1 MTKKLL
7 VLWALCLTTVFAA
20 RADKQ
25 VYTSFDSKTGTL
37 TYYYDDQRSSRPKTE
52 IYEPYNTRFMDYAKD
67 IKKGK
72 IDISM
77 KDAPLTSTEYMFY
90 GNSYFSCSTSG
101 FTETWTS
108 HTIELYKMTEIEGLE
123 NLNTSGVTDMS
134 GMFHGCSALR
144 TLDFGKVDTR
154 NVTDMSSMF
163 SGCYNLTS
171 LNITSFNTAKV
182 TNMSYMFYGCSSL
195 PSIDLRPFD
204 IAKVTNMSS
213 MFYRCTRL
221 KTILCDGDWSGSE
234 VLKNAEGMF
243 GQCASLAGGC
253 GTACDGENKT
263 GPDYARPDEGGKRPG
278 YFTKQ
283 EVYTVFDD
291 ETKTLTYY
299 CDGAR
304 QSRSGIAEVYNP
316 VGEPDAKRFKEYH
329 QLVKKAKID
338 PSMKNARL
346 TSMANMFYGNEEA
359 TGNTTVRYSLSE
371 MTEISGM
378 EHLNTED
385 VRSMEYMFNYCSSLT
400 SVNLLSFNTAKL
412 KYANRMFFGCT
423 KLATVFCNG
432 DWSASDVLEY
442 SGGMFGGCVSL
453 RGEKGTVCDGEANID
468 KTCAMPDGLDGKQGY
483 FTSVKEVY
491 TSFDA
496 QTGTLTYY
504 CDKRRPARTAAG
516 EITEIYAPEKYK
528 TDSVRFKNYHDKVL
542 RAGIDV
548 TMKDTMLT
556 SMHKMFGGWDEKI
569 HSIRTDC
576 YYLSEMTEISGLE
589 NLNTSKVVDMSK
601 MFFGCSSLTSLDL
614 SSFSTAN
621 VTDMSDMFSSCYA
634 LISID
639 LSSFNTANV
648 TDMSY
653 MFSGCESL
661 TSIDLSS
668 FNTANVTDMGYMFSW
683 CKSLKSIDLSSF
695 NTANVTDMENMF
707 VHCYIL
713 TTLDLSSFNTSNVTN
728 MKGMFRFCLALTTL
742 DIRNFNIANTNIYE
756 VFSQNE
762 ELKTI
767 YCNNDWSKS
776 SALSG
781 TFRVFDDCPKLKG
794 GNGTKYNED
803 NITVAYACP
812 DGIGGRKGYFT
823 AVTQAY
829 TVFDEATGT
838 LTYYYDDQQ
847 AVHDGTIEPYTPG
860 TGRKIVRFTGY
871 ADKVKKAVIDAS
883 FKNATMTT
891 LSHMFDGGSDET
903 HLSAL
908 ETIEGMENI
917 NYAPVTSTYEMFN
930 GCASLKSIDL
940 DWFSPANLT
949 IMEGMFAGCS
959 SLETLD
965 LIHFNTSGVTSMYR
979 LFEGCTSLKS
989 VNLDSFDT
997 SEVGN
1002 MISMFK
1008 GCSSL
1013 EKLDLRLFDTG
1024 NVKNMMSMFDGCS
1037 SLKSLD
1043 LRNFNTINV
1052 SDMTWMFDGC
1062 TSLESIDLRSF
1073 NTIRATSM
1081 SYMFKDCR
1089 KLAFLD
1095 FGSFNT
1101 TNVKDMTR
1109 MFEGCTSLKTVYANS
1124 DWGKSTILVNSESM
1138 FEGCTS
1144 LVGGNGTKCDGTNN
1158 TGKTYARIDNGES
1171 SPGYFTVNNEVY
1183 TAYDAE
1189 TGTLTYYYDNL
1200 RLFRTDQT
1208 ELYDPKD
1215 NKTVRFKG
1223 YCDDVLVVEID
1234 ESMQNAEL
1242 TSMQNLFFGGSEYDE
1257 QLHLVWYKLTKVTEI
1272 DGLEYLNTEKVTDM
1286 SGMFFGCA
1294 SIDSLDLA
1302 SFNTGNVTDMR
1313 GMFSGCTKLATIRC
1327 KFHWDESGKLEQS
1340 EKMFEDCTSLVGGEG
1355 TKCDGVNNIDKTYAR
1370 PDKGEKAP
1378 GYFTTIKEQYTVFN
1392 EETGTLTYYYDDKC
1406 LERKGIVE
1414 MYTPTKGDAIR
1425 FEGYAEK
1432 VKKAVVHKSFRHLIK
1447 KSLACMFYGGTSS
1460 TCLAAMESVEGLENL
1475 RTEKV
1480 TDVHDMFLGCRS
1492 LKEVDVTPLIT
1503 PKVKNF
1509 SRMFFECASL
1519 KELNVDGFDI
1529 RKATDM
1535 NNMFANCTSL
1545 TTIWNENSWKK
1556 SGVAS
1561 YDMFN
1566 NCPALV
1572 GGHGSEYD
1580 ESHCNN
1586 AYARPDGGRKK
1597 PGYFTMTPHLER
1609 RFTVSENGDQIR
1621 FSLGN
1626 LQYNP
1631 TNNKWRFAPNQ
1642 WDYMWQSNQYVWSI
1656 TYSGWLDLF
1665 GWGTGNDPLSA
1676 NANGSEYASY
1686 TEWGKNKIGSDAQG
1700 TWRAPT
1706 TAEWDYI
1713 FNKRADAS
1721 SKYGAAKV
1729 NDVGGLVILP
1739 DLWELPAD
1747 CKFTP
1752 GMVTG
1757 AYDWYYATNVYS
1769 ATEWEKM
1776 EKAGAIFLPAGGY
1789 RYYNGDKHVYT
1800 DNVGHYW
1807 TSTPT
1812 NDIYYRAYDLYFT
1825 AYSLDAEKTFGR
1837 YFGCSV
1843 RLVKDIRDI
1852 PDFTLTLATEGS
1864 GTVTGAGR
1872 YMQDEEATLTA
1883 KAGDGWEFVKW
1894 SDENTDN
1901 PRQIT
1906 MTEDL
1911 TLTAVFEEIPLPD
1924 FTLTLT
1930 TAGEGTVT
1938 GAGTYKQGEV
1948 VTITATPDEGY
1959 GFSEWSDGNT
1969 DAWRQIT
1976 IRSNMTLTAVF
1987 QIRSYD
1993 LTVNV
1998 EGEGTV
2004 TGAGTY
2010 THNEVITLKATAG
2023 EGYEF
2028 SQWSDG
2034 NTDNPRLI
2042 TITGN
2047 TDITAVFTLRSYT
2060 LTVTV
2065 EGEGTVTGAGT
2076 YKYGEEADLTATAAE
2091 GYEFTQW
2098 SDGNT
2103 DNPRQITITDNLTL
2117 TAVFTSVQP
2126 EELEALPE
2134 DETTTFD
2141 FSLIRPD
2148 GSKMLGVT
2156 LDAKDQYNAT
2166 EGCMQISTTNTE
2178 EEIDAKLN
2186 AAFAGAASFKSL
2198 LPGTIT
2204 LRLSKGPGTIEI
2216 DCRTMPGYTLV
2227 VRIAE
2232 YGTAYISATAE
2243 QAMRGVATVDYDVT
2257 QDTYVVIY
2265 LEGTSKG
2272 AAPARIAASPEEE
2285 GAGAYIY
2292 AIRIIPSLTPT
2303 GMETVGSDNDANIN
2317 AAAARKLLING
2328 HLYILREGRI
2338 YTATGARVR

>member
-1 MTKKLL
+1 MKTIKFFLLL
-7 VLWALCLTTVFAA
+7 VLTWLCLGAYA
-20 RADKQ
+20 KPKE
-25 VYTSFDSKTGTL
+25 VYSSFDKSTGTL

-52 IYEPYNTRFMDYAKD
+52 IYDPYNTRFKDYAED
-67 IKKGK
+67 VRKGK

-90 GNSYFSCSTSG
+90 GNYYFSCSTSG

-108 HTIELYKMTEIEGLE
+108 HTIELYNMTEIEGLE
-123 NLNTSGVTDMS
+123 NLNTGEVTDMS
-134 GMFHGCSALR
+134 CMFLGCSALR
-144 TLDFGKVDTR
+144 TIDFGKVDTR
-154 NVTDMSSMF
+154 NVTDMRSMF

-182 TNMSYMFYGCSSL
+182 TNMSSMFYGCSSL
-195 PSIDLRPFD
+195 PSIDLRSFD

-221 KTILCDGDWSGSE
+221 KTILCDDDWSGSE
-234 VLKNAEGMF
+234 VLKDANGMF
-243 GQCASLAGGC
+243 EQCASLAGGC

-263 GPDYARPDEGGKRPG
+263 GPDYARPDEGDKRPG

-283 EVYTVFDD
+283 EIYTVFNDK
-291 ETKTLTYY
+291 TKTLTYY

-304 QSRSGIAEVYNP
+304 QSRPGIAEVYDP

-378 EHLNTED
+378 EYLNTED
-385 VRSMEYMFNYCSSLT
+385 VQSMEYMFNYCSSLT

-468 KTCAMPDGLDGKQGY
+468 KTCAVQDGLDGNKGY
-483 FTSVKEVY
+483 FTSVNEVY

-516 EITEIYAPEKYK
+516 KITEIYAPEKYK

-542 RAGIDV
+542 RARIDV

-556 SMHKMFGGWDEKI
+556 SMYKMFGGWGEKI
-569 HSIRTDC
+569 HDFRTDC
-576 YYLSEMTEISGLE
+576 YYLSKMTEISDLE

-601 MFFGCSSLTSLDL
+601 MFFGCLSLTSLDL
-614 SSFSTAN
+614 SAFKTAN
-621 VTDMSDMFSSCYA
+621 VTNMAGMFEDCWA
-634 LISID
+634 LTSID

-648 TDMSY
+648 KNMSY
-653 MFSGCESL
+653 MFYWCDAL

-668 FNTANVTDMGYMFSW
+668 FNTANVTDMGYMFSF
-683 CKSLKSIDLSSF
+683 CF
-695 NTANVTDMENMF
+695 A
-707 VHCYIL
+707 L

-728 MKGMFRFCLALTTL
+728 MSYMFRSCVDLTTLNLSSFNTANVTNMNGMFAYCESLTSL
-742 DIRNFNIANTNIYE
+742 DIRNFNIANAKTYKA
-756 VFSQNE
+756 FSDNE

-776 SALSG
+776 SAS
-781 TFRVFDDCPKLKG
+781 VEMFDNCPKLKG

-847 AVHDGTIEPYTPG
+847 AVHDGTIEAYTPG
-860 TGRKIVRFTGY
+860 TGRDIVRFTGY
-871 ADKVKKAVIDAS
+871 ADKVKKVVIDAS

-891 LSHMFDGGSDET
+891 LSHMFDGGSEET

-930 GCASLKSIDL
+930 GCASLKTIDL

-965 LIHFNTSGVTSMYR
+965 LVHFNTSGVTSMYR
-979 LFEGCTSLKS
+979 LFEGCSSLKS
-989 VNLDSFDT
+989 VNLNSFDT

-1002 MISMFK
+1002 MIAMFK

-1024 NVKNMMSMFDGCS
+1024 NVTVMMSMFDGCS

-1043 LRNFNTINV
+1043 LKTFNISNV
-1052 SDMTWMFDGC
+1052 TDMAWMFNGC
-1062 TSLESIDLRSF
+1062 SSLESIDLRSF
-1073 NTIRATSM
+1073 NTVSATSM

-1095 FGSFNT
+1095 LGSFNT
-1101 TNVKDMTR
+1101 TNVKDMIR
-1109 MFEGCTSLKTVYANS
+1109 MFAGCTSLKTVYANS
-1124 DWGKSTILVNSESM
+1124 DWGKSTILVNSEGM

-1144 LVGGNGTKCDGTNN
+1144 LVGGNGTECDGTNN

-1171 SPGYFTVNNEVY
+1171 AQGYFTVNNEVY

-1215 NKTVRFKG
+1215 NTTVRFKD
-1223 YCDDVLVVEID
+1223 YCDKVLVVEID
-1234 ESMQNAEL
+1234 ESMKNAEL
-1242 TSMQNLFFGGSEYDE
+1242 RSMHNLFFGGGEYDE
-1257 QLHLVWYKLTKVTEI
+1257 KSNYVRYPLTNAAEI
-1272 DGLEYLNTEKVTDM
+1272 DGMEYLNTEKVTDM
-1286 SGMFFGCA
+1286 NGMFYGCA

-1302 SFNTGNVTDMR
+1302 SFNTDNVTDMKW
-1313 GMFSGCTKLATIRC
+1313 MFSGCTKLATIRC

-1340 EKMFEDCTSLVGGEG
+1340 EKMFEGCTSLVGEKG

-1370 PDKGEKAP
+1370 PDNGEKAP

-1392 EETGTLTYYYDDKC
+1392 EETATLTYYYDDKC
-1406 LERKGIVE
+1406 LEREGIVE

-1432 VKKAVVHKSFRHLIK
+1432 IKKAVIHKSYRHLIK

-1460 TCLAAMESVEGLENL
+1460 TCLAEMESVEGLENL

-1503 PKVKNF
+1503 SKVKNF
-1509 SRMFFECASL
+1509 RRMFFECASL

-1529 RKATDM
+1529 RKATNM
-1535 NNMFANCTSL
+1535 TNMFANCTSL
-1545 TTIWNENSWKK
+1545 TTIWNENSWKV
-1556 SGVAS
+1556 SGVTS
-1561 YDMFN
+1561 YDMFY

-1586 AYARPDGGRKK
+1586 EYALPDGGRKK

-1642 WDYMWQSNQYVWSI
+1642 WNNMLQSNQYIWSI

-1676 NANGSEYASY
+1676 NTNGSEYASY
-1686 TEWGKNKIGSDAQG
+1686 TEWGKNKIGSDDRN

-1757 AYDWYYATNVYS
+1757 GYDWYYATNVYS
-1769 ATEWEKM
+1769 TTQWEKM

-1789 RYYNGDKHVYT
+1789 RYYNGNKHVYT
-1800 DNVGHYW
+1800 DNVGYYW

-1812 NDIYYRAYDLYFT
+1812 NDIYYRAYNLYFT

-1852 PDFTLTLATEGS
+1852 PDFTLTLTTEGS

-1872 YMQDEEATLTA
+1872 YMQDEEATLSA

-1906 MTEDL
+1906 MTADL
-1911 TLTAVFEEIPLPD
+1911 ILTAVFEEIPVPD

-1959 GFSEWSDGNT
+1959 GFSQWSDGST

-2010 THNEVITLKATAG
+2010 THNEVITLEATAG

-2047 TDITAVFTLRSYT
+2047 TDITAVFT
-2060 LTVTV
+2060 
-2065 EGEGTVTGAGT
+2065 
-2076 YKYGEEADLTATAAE
+2076 
-2091 GYEFTQW
+2091 
-2098 SDGNT
+2098 
-2103 DNPRQITITDNLTL
+2103 P
-2117 TAVFTSVQP
+2117 VQP
-2126 EELEALPE
+2126 EELEPLPGN
-2134 DETTTFD
+2134 ETTVFD
-2141 FSLIRPD
+2141 FSLIGPD

-2156 LDAKDQYNAT
+2156 LDAKDNYNKE
-2166 EGCMQISTTNTE
+2166 EGRIEVASTNTAAE
-2178 EEIDAKLN
+2178 VDAKLDK
-2186 AAFAGAASFKSL
+2186 AFSGTATLKPF

-2204 LRLSKGPGTIEI
+2204 FELPAGEGTIEI
-2216 DCRTMPGYTLV
+2216 DCQTMPGYTLNI
-2227 VRIAE
+2227 RIAE
-2232 YGTAYISATAE
+2232 YGTAYITSTIE
-2243 QAMRGVATVDYDVT
+2243 QALRGKATVNYSVT
-2257 QDTYVVIY
+2257 QNTYVVIY
-2265 LEGTSKG
+2265 LEGAPAGS
-2272 AAPARIAASPEEE
+2272 APARIARSAAEEN
-2285 GAGAYIY
+2285 AGAYIWS
-2292 AIRIIPSLTPT
+2292 ITVIPNKTPT
-2303 GMETVGSDNDANIN
+2303 GIDTTDIHQSANAKFI
-2317 AAAARKLLING
+2317 KDGI
-2328 HLYILREGRI
+2328 LYIRHNGRV
-2338 YTATGARVR
+2338 YTAQGAEAK